1 MRERKIIR
9 NGLVFG
15 TIVVLIALILATLPL
30 NATAAPTEEW
40 VVRYDGTANYYE
52 YVHGLEIDSE
62 GNIYVAFQSF
72 GAGTQNDMVVAS
84 YEPDG
89 TLRWLDRYNG
99 PENRHDAV
107 WAFTMGPNENVYV
120 TGASAQSGTD
130 YDYLTMAY
138 DTNGNRLWMA
148 AYDGPAGDSE
158 WPKSITVDPVT
169 GNVYVT
175 GDTVI
180 EGGSYYDRKTYIAT
194 VAYDSSGNEL
204 WVALYNGPANSI
216 DDALSVEVNPVTG
229 EILVAGR
236 STGVGTGLDC
246 VLLSYDIN
254 GNQLWV
260 ERYDGPNHI
269 DDQISN
275 MVIGP
280 EGNIYVTGALNRDFV
295 SGDICT
301 IAYDSTGERQ
311 WVATYDGP
319 ANGDDWGIHLS
330 LVQPDRLYALGWS
343 NGIGTSYDYA
353 IIAYDLSGNEL
364 WVYRY
369 DGPAHGM
376 EWCFRITVSPV
387 GDIYVTGTSPGIGTS
402 DDFATIILDSDG
414 NLLHEL
420 RYDGPASGI
429 DEAYLVAV
437 DPLGNIYIFGTTE
450 GIGTYYDMTLIKYTV
465 STEEALENLIAFV
478 NTMDIHAGI
487 KNSLGSKL
495 ENIQKSLDKGNEKA
509 ALNML
514 EAFMNEVEAQRGKK
528 LSETEAN
535 QLIYGAQWL
544 IDSF

>member
-1 MRERKIIR
+1 MRERKVIR
-9 NGLVFG
+9 KGLVFG
-15 TIVVLIALILATLPL
+15 TFLILITLVLSAVPL

-40 VVRYDGTANYYE
+40 VVRYNGTGNYYE

-89 TLRWLDRYNG
+89 TLRWLERYNG
-99 PENRHDAV
+99 PMNLHDAV
-107 WAFTMGPNENVYV
+107 WAFTMGPDDKVYV
-120 TGASAQSGTD
+120 TGASAQSGID
-130 YDYLTMAY
+130 YDYFTMAY
-138 DTNGNRLWMA
+138 DTDGTRLWSA
-148 AYDGPAGDSE
+148 VYDGPAGDDE

-180 EGGSYYDRKTYIAT
+180 EAGSYYPDITYIAT

-260 ERYDGPNHI
+260 DRYDGPNHI
-269 DDQISN
+269 DDQITN
-275 MVIGP
+275 IVIDP
-280 EGNIYVTGALNRDFV
+280 EGNIYAAGALNRDFV
-295 SGDICT
+295 NGDICT

-311 WVATYDGP
+311 WVAIYDGP
-319 ANGDDWGIHLS
+319 ASGDDWGLF
-330 LVQPDRLYALGWS
+330 LTLGNSDHIYVSGWG
-343 NGIGTSYDYA
+343 NGIGTSYDYT

-369 DGPAHGM
+369 DGPAHGL
-376 EWCFRITVSPV
+376 EWCWVITTLPV
-387 GDIYVTGTSPGIGTS
+387 GDIYVTGISPGIGTS
-402 DDFATIILDSDG
+402 ADFATIILDSDG

-437 DPLGNIYIFGTTE
+437 DPLGNIYVFGTSE
-450 GIGTYYDMTLIKYTV
+450 GIGTYYDMTLIKYSV
-465 STEEALENLIAFV
+465 SPEEALENLIAYV
-478 NTMDIHAGI
+478 QNMDIADGI
-487 KNSLGSKL
+487 KNSLVSKL
-495 ENIQKSLDKGNEKA
+495 ENAQKSLEKGNEKA
-509 ALNML
+509 ALNQFS
-514 EAFMNEVEAQRGKK
+514 AFINEVEAQSGKK
-528 LSETEAN
+528 LT
-535 QLIYGAQWL
+535 
-544 IDSF
+544 SFQATKLTASLNTLVEEL